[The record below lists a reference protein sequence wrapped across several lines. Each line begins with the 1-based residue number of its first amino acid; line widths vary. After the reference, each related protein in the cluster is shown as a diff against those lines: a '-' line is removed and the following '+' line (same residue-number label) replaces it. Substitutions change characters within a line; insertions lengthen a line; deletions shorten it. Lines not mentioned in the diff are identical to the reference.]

1 MTKIHYIAWV
11 LSFRNFTEEEVFR
24 HAFSFPSPSRSPCP
38 GRVLYDK
45 IWTENVLLGTKLQI
59 RWVGQP
65 RPVAAMYNCY

>member
-11 LSFRNFTEEEVFR
+11 VSFRNFTEEEVFR

-38 GRVLYDK
+38 SRVLYDK

-65 RPVAAMYNCY
+65 VAAMYNCY